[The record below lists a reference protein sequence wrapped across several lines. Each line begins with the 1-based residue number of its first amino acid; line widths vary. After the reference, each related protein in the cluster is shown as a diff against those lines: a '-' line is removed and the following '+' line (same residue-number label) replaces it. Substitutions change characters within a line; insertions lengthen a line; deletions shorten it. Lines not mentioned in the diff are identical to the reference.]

1 MEHLVGDPSPSFLLY
16 YLRYCCRKR
25 YECVRRN
32 PRPAFPAAFFIPPP
46 QPLSPP
52 PQRLTRAHILC
63 LPPALP
69 ISSPCCPPPL
79 PSESVTYGFF
89 AIWTV
94 LCCFAYS
101 GLGTLILRNLDH
113 RTPLAVGFMLGA
125 GVVIVNMLLVLAVMS
140 GEGPLCDGKPPS
152 VRTAPSRCPSTLWL
166 RHSHPS
172 SFAPS
177 SLALTTPPLA
187 SLFSLLLSQV
197 AAVEAFSTM
206 IMIAYAAFLAMTY
219 QFRNTLLP
227 SPMSALEENHGA
239 LPPAQGYG
247 GDQGSQFAGSAG
259 FTDASIGSSTLP
271 GGVL

>member
-1 MEHLVGDPSPSFLLY
+1 
-16 YLRYCCRKR
+16 
-25 YECVRRN
+25 VRWQA
-32 PRPAFPAAFFIPPP
+32 PF
-46 QPLSPP
+46 
-52 PQRLTRAHILC
+52 C
-63 LPPALP
+63 
-69 ISSPCCPPPL
+69 
-79 PSESVTYGFF
+79 
-89 AIWTV
+89 
-94 LCCFAYS
+94 AYS
-101 GLGTLILRNLDH
+101 PFPVPLHPVAATLASLK
-113 RTPLAVGFMLGA
+113 
-125 GVVIVNMLLVLAVMS
+125 
-140 GEGPLCDGKPPS
+140 LCPFL
-152 VRTAPSRCPSTLWL
+152 SR
-166 RHSHPS
+166 SHH
-172 SFAPS
+172 
-177 SLALTTPPLA
+177 PPLA